1 MEQRLLA
8 LEMDFWRRSGAGV
21 SRMER
26 IQNKKI
32 RESMHIQHTIID
44 EIERRQLVW
53 YGHVEIMSEDRIPKK
68 VLKWIPSE
76 RRKRG
81 RPKAMRIGGIHKAI
95 SEKPNLHPG
104 DWENRKGW
112 QLGTGR
118 RRTL

>member
-8 LEMDFWRRSGAGV
+8 LEIDFWRRSARI

-26 IQNKKI
+26 VPNKKI
-32 RESMHIQHTIID
+32 RESMHVQQTIID
-44 EIERRQLVW
+44 KIERRQLVC
-53 YGHVEIMSEDRIPKK
+53 YGYVERMSEDRIPEK

-76 RRKRG
+76 RRKKG
-81 RPKAMRIGGIHKAI
+81 RPKAIWIGGVHKAM
-95 SEKPNLHPG
+95 SERNLHPG

>member
-8 LEMDFWRRSGAGV
+8 LEMDFWRRSAGI

-26 IQNKKI
+26 VANIKI
-32 RESMHIQHTIID
+32 REIMHVQQTIIN
-44 EIERRQLVW
+44 EIEKRQLVW
-53 YGHVEIMSEDRIPKK
+53 YGHVQRMREDQIPKK

-76 RRKRG
+76 RRKKG
-81 RPKAMRIGGIHKAI
+81 RPKATWIGGIHKAM
-95 SEKPNLHPG
+95 SERNLHPG